1 MDTNM
6 HDFPEKKADFSSAGH
21 DEIAQNETRQS
32 EPGAKTALR
41 LRYEAEKQVIQQQI
55 GSLETIR
62 QQLGLSRRK
71 ICQLL
76 LVDPS
81 AWSRWTRSTQ
91 EAPPHIYR
99 ALHWYLLLQAQ
110 EPALNY
116 RVWLA
121 GIGQERRPDAVVQ
134 WQREVEKRQQHV
146 EVLLQENLSQTKQ
159 IQELTRRFTQ
169 LQDNPRPHQWLSTAL
184 WVGLGVCLPSLV
196 SWLYRLFAV

>member
-6 HDFPEKKADFSSAGH
+6 RDFPEKNADFFRAGH
-21 DEIAQNETRQS
+21 GEIAPGETRQN

-99 ALHWYLLLQAQ
+99 ALHWYLLLQTQ